1 MIVIGVQL
9 RASDNER
16 LTRRN
21 QGEFVARGNNRN
33 SGPGEVFV
41 RRKTLPAAD
50 PTRIA
55 YFWLSAFFVVYCARP
70 QDWVPGLTYVPLAKI
85 TAILAMWGLFTS
97 LGKTKRTFKDLPKE
111 ARLLLIMI
119 VLFYVGGFFS
129 PVWRGGAV
137 SRTIDYS
144 KIYIA
149 WVLVFLLITTFDRL
163 RRIIFIQVFSVVVI
177 CAVALVKGHSTP
189 RLDGVLGGIYSNP
202 NDLAFAIVLSLPFA
216 LAFMVTARNTAIKVG
231 WFLGMMVMAV
241 AIFMT
246 ASRAGFIDLVISFSV
261 ALYYFAIKGKRLY
274 LIVATALI
282 GVVVMISAGGK
293 LYDRFTALSG
303 NSTTDQS
310 AYGSYE
316 DRKYLMVRA
325 IEAIETYPIFGIGLR
340 NFPTWSLIW
349 HDVHMTYLQV
359 AAEGGIAVLVIY
371 VMFFWRGFKNLKLL
385 RQTKNLDPDIVLF
398 IGALQSSLVGFV
410 VGACF
415 APEGYQYFPY
425 FAVAFTATLLQTVRE
440 QQQKGLGSATPPP
453 PKPRHFLEVYA
464 HHGTAG
470 AVSPVR

>member
-1 MIVIGVQL
+1 VIVIGVQL

-119 VLFYVGGFFS
+119 VLFYVGGFLS

-202 NDLAFAIVLSLPFA
+202 NDLAFRHCFIAA
-216 LAFMVTARNTAIKVG
+216 LC
-231 WFLGMMVMAV
+231 
-241 AIFMT
+241 
-246 ASRAGFIDLVISFSV
+246 AGLHGYGPEYGHQSWLVP
-261 ALYYFAIKGKRLY
+261 GN
-274 LIVATALI
+274 
-282 GVVVMISAGGK
+282 AGYGGGDF
-293 LYDRFTALSG
+293 YDRIPSRF
-303 NSTTDQS
+303 
-310 AYGSYE
+310 
-316 DRKYLMVRA
+316 
-325 IEAIETYPIFGIGLR
+325 
-340 NFPTWSLIW
+340 
-349 HDVHMTYLQV
+349 H
-359 AAEGGIAVLVIY
+359 
-371 VMFFWRGFKNLKLL
+371 
-385 RQTKNLDPDIVLF
+385 
-398 IGALQSSLVGFV
+398 
-410 VGACF
+410 
-415 APEGYQYFPY
+415 
-425 FAVAFTATLLQTVRE
+425 
-440 QQQKGLGSATPPP
+440 
-453 PKPRHFLEVYA
+453 
-464 HHGTAG
+464 
-470 AVSPVR
+470 